1 LEALLADEKVRPGV
15 VLEFSSTSAIRE
27 CVAQG
32 IGLSILPLAVL
43 AEKPPTGKIRILP
56 LQDGELE
63 VACLMIWHRQK
74 WISPTLRSFM
84 DLARNELKKAYRMAK
99 P

>member
-15 VLEFSSTSAIRE
+15 VLEFSSTAAIRE

-32 IGLSILPLAVL
+32 IGLSILPLAAM
-43 AEKPPTGKIRILP
+43 AEKRPTGRVRILP

-84 DLARNELKKAYRMAK
+84 DISRDELMKAYRVVK